1 MYLAWNPN
9 RQGSINYRHVV
20 VGDIIVMTNW
30 NGTDVT
36 SYIGYNER
44 YALSSGS
51 IGVQSGSVDVLWV
64 SSSGEERRDCPV
76 NSSTN
81 QIRIKY
87 DGFTLNTPSQNLRL
101 TRKL

>member
-1 MYLAWNPN
+1 MHLAWNPN
-9 RQGSINYRHVV
+9 AQGHPNYRHVV
-20 VGDIIVMTNW
+20 IGDIIVMTNW
-30 NGTDVT
+30 DGSAVT

-51 IGVQSGSVDVLWV
+51 VGVQTNSVDVLWV

-87 DGFTLNTPSQNLRL
+87 DGFTLNTPVQNLRL